1 MKIEVNSFIYFRNLV
16 NKLKDES
23 TLEDVR
29 NSVNEKIA
37 AASRRFIKQG
47 KVTPALEE
55 STIAKK
61 GHSTPLL
68 DTGNLVNSIR
78 ATKKGIKYNRIGD
91 YHRQG
96 TRPYKIEPKNK
107 KVLVFKTGSK
117 SRVTNMYV
125 DTKAVAKFVN
135 HPGLPKREF
144 IAWYADEN
152 EKRKIIRNVK
162 RDLVKKMNKELRR
175 K

>member
-16 NKLKDES
+16 NKLKDEG

-37 AASRRFIKQG
+37 AASRRFIRQG
-47 KVTPALEE
+47 KVTPSLAR
-55 STIAKK
+55 TTVQRK

-78 ATKKGIKYNRIGD
+78 ATKKGIKYDSVGD

-96 TRPYKIEPKNK
+96 TAPYTINPKK
-107 KVLVFKTGSK
+107 GTTLSWDVGDIQ
-117 SRVTNMYV
+117 MAY
-125 DTKAVAKFVN
+125 AKQVN

-144 IAWYADEN
+144 IAWYKED

-162 RDLVKKMNKELRR
+162 RDLVKKMNEELRR
-175 K
+175 R

>member
-16 NKLKDES
+16 NKLKDEG

-29 NSVNEKIA
+29 DSVNEKIA

-47 KVTPALEE
+47 KVTPSIAP
-55 STIAKK
+55 STRARK

-78 ATKKGIKYNRIGD
+78 ATKKGIKYDSVGD

-96 TRPYKIEPKNK
+96 TAPYTIKPKKEKNSKGDDAYLHWGDGLIINAYAK
-107 KVLVFKTGSK
+107 K
-117 SRVTNMYV
+117 
-125 DTKAVAKFVN
+125 VN

-144 IAWYADEN
+144 IAWYKED

-162 RDLVKKMNKELRR
+162 RDLVKKMNEELRR
-175 K
+175 R